1 VVAAHSLQSQKAG
14 MALRLQGTRMPRHIF
29 RYRRGPSHTLSRR
42 AACNDCVSKKLDLR
56 FRRVQKISSLSVLIG
71 TQDAAP
77 HLSGMKPTKIFKKTP
92 NKQRRPALKK
102 RRAEI
107 RAEYQRAREELLF
120 GSLGAASPV
129 RQIDP
134 VTGDVIALIDPETRA
149 VLLPVSAS
157 PKRSN

>member
-1 VVAAHSLQSQKAG
+1 
-14 MALRLQGTRMPRHIF
+14 
-29 RYRRGPSHTLSRR
+29 
-42 AACNDCVSKKLDLR
+42 
-56 FRRVQKISSLSVLIG
+56 
-71 TQDAAP
+71 
-77 HLSGMKPTKIFKKTP
+77 MKPTKLFNKTP

-107 RAEYQRAREELLF
+107 REAEYQRARENLLF

-149 VLLPVSAS
+149 VLPAG
-157 PKRSN
+157 